1 MPTTVTIGDF
11 SRLTL
16 LSVKALRHYHEVGL
30 LAPAEIDPSSG
41 YRRYDVAQV
50 ETAQLIRR
58 LRDLDMPVPDV
69 RSVVLAPDPQT
80 RDELLRQHLDRMET
94 SLART
99 REVVASLRLALDP
112 LPDVVVEHRHL
123 PAQPV
128 LAVRF
133 TAGDDTVADAFS
145 RAFPALHATLGAAG
159 ALPVG
164 PGGAVWSHEWFED
177 DEGEVIAFV
186 PVLGPDVVAP
196 AADQEVLVLEPI
208 DVAVGIHAGA
218 FTDFDRTYGA
228 LGRHVAEHCG
238 SSGRP
243 IRELYVIGP
252 ERTDD
257 PDQYRTEICWPIGPA

>member
-41 YRRYDVAQV
+41 YRRYDVDQV
-50 ETAQLIRR
+50 ETAQLIRH

-69 RSVVLAPDPQT
+69 RSVVLAPDPET
-80 RDELLRQHLDRMET
+80 RDDLLRQHLDRMEA

-99 REVVASLRLALDP
+99 REVMTSLRLALVP
-112 LPDVVVEHRHL
+112 LPDLVVEHRHL

-133 TAGDDTVADAFS
+133 TAGEDTVADAFS
-145 RAFPALHATLGAAG
+145 RAFASLHATLDAADV
-159 ALPVG
+159 LPVG
-164 PGGAVWSHEWFED
+164 PGGAVWSRAWFED
-177 DEGEVIAFV
+177 DEGEVVAFV
-186 PVLGPDVVAP
+186 PVVGVDGVTP
-196 AADQEVLVLEPI
+196 AAGQEVLVLDP
-208 DVAVGIHAGA
+208 VVAAVGIHAGP

-257 PDQYRTEICWPIGPA
+257 PEQYRTEICWPIGPA